1 MAFEPVVLALIIL
14 GAGTAFGAVNSI
26 FGWLKSGDVFEPRKF
41 AITVLTGIGAALVL
55 TFAQLSG
62 IVDVASDNL
71 QFLYALGGLAFAIF
85 GVNFVRTV
93 GSALV
98 SQRAVAEVKS
108 E

>member
-1 MAFEPVVLALIIL
+1 MAFDSFTLAIIIL
-14 GAGTAFGAVNSI
+14 GAGTVFGALNSV
-26 FGWLKSGDVFEPRKF
+26 FGWLKSNAPFEPRKF

-62 IVDVASDNL
+62 IVDVAQTNFDL
-71 QFLYALGGLAFAIF
+71 LYALGGLAFAIF

-98 SQRAVAEVKS
+98 AQRAETEVKS

>member
-1 MAFEPVVLALIIL
+1 MAFDSFVLAIIIL
-14 GAGTAFGAVNSI
+14 SAGTAFGALNSV
-26 FGWLKSGDVFEPRKF
+26 FGWLKSGDPFEPRKF
-41 AITVLTGIGAALVL
+41 AITVLTGIGTALIL

-62 IVDVASDNL
+62 IVDVAQTNYDL
-71 QFLYALGGLAFAIF
+71 LIALGGLAFAIF

-93 GSALV
+93 GSALI

>member
-1 MAFEPVVLALIIL
+1 MAFDPFILAIIIL
-14 GAGTAFGAVNSI
+14 SAGTAFGALNSV
-26 FGWLKSGDVFEPRKF
+26 FGWLKSNEPFIPRKF
-41 AITVLTGIGAALVL
+41 AITVLTGIGTALIL

-62 IVDVASDNL
+62 IVDVAQTNYDL
-71 QFLYALGGLAFAIF
+71 LIALGGLAFAIF

-93 GSALV
+93 GSALI